1 MEGRISPESHLKGG
15 GQEGSCS
22 PWTVT
27 PSAVSQPLGSWRL
40 TITMGWAGCQEIRKT
55 GRLRIFSAQEKK
67 NRRYFQENS
76 FSFDF
81 SIFPTTF
88 GSLSERH
95 IISKKSPQNIFPSD
109 SITGPPHVVSSF
121 GRQSRSFLLYP
132 LSPALWES
140 VSISTLPRKVPTF
153 GLSRVKVKS
162 HCPAP
167 PLSPASPL
175 HPRCRRHTS

>member
-40 TITMGWAGCQEIRKT
+40 TITMWWAGCQEIRKT

-67 NRRYFQENS
+67 NRRYFQEHS

-95 IISKKSPQNIFPSD
+95 IISKKSPQNTFPSD
-109 SITGPPHVVSSF
+109 PIAGPPHVAPHSGVSQGAS
-121 GRQSRSFLLYP
+121 SRA
-132 LSPALWES
+132 LSALPLWES

-153 GLSRVKVKS
+153 GESQVKVKS

-167 PLSPASPL
+167 PLSPAFPL